1 MCVYVCE
8 EDIIVLSVEI
18 KEELSDAVREMHVI
32 ILRAKSHHRGKTKS
46 VALS

>member
-1 MCVYVCE
+1 MYVRKT
-8 EDIIVLSVEI
+8 LLFSVWEI

-32 ILRAKSHHRGKTKS
+32 ILRAKSHHRGTTKC